1 MLLDVAKHTHFVGM
15 FYGPGFCWLLRQRRK
30 INANKHINRSLFRLC
45 FFCVSNWWGQFHVFF
60 FKPYFPAWDFFSF
73 SEKKC
78 PET

>member
-45 FFCVSNWWGQFHVFF
+45 FFLCFQLVGAIPRVFF
-60 FKPYFPAWDFFSF
+60 
-73 SEKKC
+73 
-78 PET
+78 